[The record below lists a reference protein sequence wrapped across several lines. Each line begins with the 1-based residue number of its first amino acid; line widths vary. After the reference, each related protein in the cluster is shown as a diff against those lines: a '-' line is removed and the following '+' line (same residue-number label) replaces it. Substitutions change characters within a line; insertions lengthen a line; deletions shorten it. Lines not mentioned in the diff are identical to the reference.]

1 MSASESLNPFHGWD
15 DTPPVCVTHVVRRWT
30 RMHDHEPPWAGMPR
44 DDVLGMMRP
53 LLSELLNEA
62 RDVDHDRRQRR
73 LVMVAHDHG
82 AFRSM
87 QRCSEAD
94 LLAELELAREAVELS
109 LRQAGMSAR
118 AASEVL
124 ATLDAEF
131 ALAQRASVR
140 GWYRGRMRRTTMTGT
155 WFERLLEELE

>member
-1 MSASESLNPFHGWD
+1 VSASDSMNPFGGWD
-15 DTPPVCVTHVVRRWT
+15 DTLPVCVTQVIRRWT
-30 RMHDHEPPWAGMPR
+30 TMHDHEPPWAGMSR

-62 RDVDHDRRQRR
+62 RDVDHERRRRR
-73 LVMVAHDHG
+73 LVMIAHDHG
-82 AFRSM
+82 AFRSS

-94 LLAELELAREAVELS
+94 VLAELELAREAVELS

-118 AASEVL
+118 AAREML

-140 GWYRGRMRRTTMTGT
+140 GWYRGRMRGTMMTGT
-155 WFERLLEELE
+155 WFDRLLEELE